1 MIETT
6 PATST
11 LDARLRERIKREG
24 AISFRDWMAA
34 ALYDSQA
41 GYYCRTD
48 RTRWGREGDYRT
60 SPERSTLFA
69 ATFAHYFA
77 RLYGNLERPTQ
88 WTIVEAGAGDGRFAS
103 GVLQTFQ
110 RSFPVV
116 FAATSY
122 VIDEASSHSQ
132 SLARVRLEPFGDRV
146 QFKKLSEVE
155 LDPGVVFSNELLDAF
170 PVHRMSLRQD
180 GELQEFYVTVDGD
193 GKFAWQLGPPNVE
206 SAASLIEYV
215 TEYGSKPRGTQIFE
229 VNLEIEKWLRTVA
242 EKMRKGFV
250 VTVDYGLD
258 GEDLYSRLVSQN
270 GTLRGFRRHEF
281 ADDLLARP
289 GEQDLTATVNWSY
302 VKSVGAL
309 LRLEV
314 VEFDRQDR
322 FLLAVGLLEQLEI
335 ESRECADEGERLRL
349 STQAREM
356 ILPDGMASHFQVL
369 VQQKS
374 EKTL

>member
-11 LDARLRERIKREG
+11 LGARLRERIKREG
-24 AISFRDWMAA
+24 PIPFRDWMAA

-77 RLYGNLERPTQ
+77 RLYEKLERPAQ
-88 WTIVEAGAGDGRFAS
+88 WTIVEAGAGDGRFAG
-103 GVLQTFQ
+103 GVLQRFQ

-122 VIDEASSHSQ
+122 VIDEASSHSRL
-132 SLARVRLEPFGDRV
+132 LAQERLEPFGDRV
-146 QFKKLSEVE
+146 QFKKLADVE

-170 PVHRMSLRQD
+170 PVHRVSLQQD
-180 GELQEFYVTVDGD
+180 GDLQEFFVTVDGD
-193 GKFAWQLGPPNVE
+193 GKFAWLLGPPNVE

-215 TEYGSKPRGTQIFE
+215 AEYGSKPRETQICE

-258 GEDLYSRLVSQN
+258 AEDLYSQRVNRN
-270 GTLRGFRRHEF
+270 GTLRGFRCHEF
-281 ADDLLARP
+281 VDDLLARP

-302 VKSVGAL
+302 VKSAGDQVG
-309 LRLEV
+309 LET
-314 VEFDRQDR
+314 VEFERQDK
-322 FLLAVGLLEQLEI
+322 FLLAAGLLEQLEI
-335 ESRECADEGERLRL
+335 ESRKCADEGERLRL

-356 ILPDGMASHFQVL
+356 ILPAGMASHFQVL
-369 VQQKS
+369 VQRKV
-374 EKTL
+374 

>member
-11 LDARLRERIKREG
+11 LGARLRERIKREG
-24 AISFRDWMAA
+24 PIPFRDWMAA

-77 RLYGNLERPTQ
+77 RLYEKLERPAQ
-88 WTIVEAGAGDGRFAS
+88 WTIVEAGAGDGRFAG

-122 VIDEASSHSQ
+122 VIDEASSHSRL
-132 SLARVRLEPFGDRV
+132 LAQERLEPFGDRV
-146 QFKKLSEVE
+146 QFKKLADVE

-170 PVHRMSLRQD
+170 PVHRVSLQQD
-180 GELQEFYVTVDGD
+180 GDLQEFFVTVDGD

-215 TEYGSKPRGTQIFE
+215 AEYGSKPRETQICE

-258 GEDLYSRLVSQN
+258 AEDLYSQRVNRN

-302 VKSVGAL
+302 VKSAGDQVG
-309 LRLEV
+309 LET
-314 VEFDRQDR
+314 VEFERQDK
-322 FLLAVGLLEQLEI
+322 FLLAAGLLEQLEI
-335 ESRECADEGERLRL
+335 ESRKCADEGERLRL

-356 ILPDGMASHFQVL
+356 ILPAGMASHFQVL
-369 VQQKS
+369 VQRKV
-374 EKTL
+374 